1 MLGCLKKKTSCQN
14 CQNVSSYQKVSW
26 VGVVFSHRS
35 FQATGCYWMLPFT
48 AANRN
53 LDPPSIHQH
62 LPQCQRRRPAIWVGI
77 KLTAFVGV
85 NQGLSNNTQMSRLFN
100 TLPKQLEDD
109 TSGYLSK
116 MNSTLTL
123 RPLDTH

>member
-1 MLGCLKKKTSCQN
+1 MFEKNHPVKTVKN
-14 CQNVSSYQKVSW
+14 GASYQKVSW
-26 VGVVFSHRS
+26 VGVVFSHRN

-77 KLTAFVGV
+77 KSTAFVRV
-85 NQGLSNNTQMSRLFN
+85 NQGLLNNTQMSRLFN

-109 TSGYLSK
+109 TSVIYQ
-116 MNSTLTL
+116 
-123 RPLDTH
+123 R